1 MAYTEKV
8 LGEGRPSEETKWK
21 GHEGR
26 NWRNCSSDGKFCSL
40 GGGMERERQQKGREI
55 EREYNKGGKM
65 REKGRLKEKGRNRE
79 ETQRNTGRED
89 IMIQR
94 ENWER
99 EMGPTKRRG

>member
-1 MAYTEKV
+1 
-8 LGEGRPSEETKWK
+8 
-21 GHEGR
+21 
-26 NWRNCSSDGKFCSL
+26 
-40 GGGMERERQQKGREI
+40 
-55 EREYNKGGKM
+55 M

>member
-55 EREYNKGGKM
+55 ERIQQGRKNERK
-65 REKGRLKEKGRNRE
+65 RE
-79 ETQRNTGRED
+79 
-89 IMIQR
+89 I
-94 ENWER
+94 ER
-99 EMGPTKRRG
+99 KRKK